1 MNEFWT
7 SGHGF
12 YIAASYVVGAIVI
25 VAEILAV
32 RSRRRRAVADA
43 QAATPD
49 PQPPVALSRAT
60 ADR

>member
-1 MNEFWT
+1 MSDFWT

-12 YIAASYVVGAIVI
+12 YIAASYVVTAIVI

-32 RSRRRRAVADA
+32 RARRRRAIADA

-49 PQPPVALSRAT
+49 PQPPVALGPAT
-60 ADR
+60 ADH

>member
-1 MNEFWT
+1 MTEFWT

-12 YIAASYVVGAIVI
+12 YIAASYVVAAIAI

-32 RSRRRRAVADA
+32 RSRRRRAIAEA
-43 QAATPD
+43 QATAPD
-49 PQPPVALSRAT
+49 PRPPVALGPVR